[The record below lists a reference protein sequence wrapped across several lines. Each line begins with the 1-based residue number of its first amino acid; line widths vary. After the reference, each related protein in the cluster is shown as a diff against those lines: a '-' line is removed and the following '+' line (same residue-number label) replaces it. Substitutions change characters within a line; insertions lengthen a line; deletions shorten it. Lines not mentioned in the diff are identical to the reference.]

1 VPHRAGEDE
10 RVLRLAEAAD
20 SGTDRIL
27 LCRLLIDHFNRSPL
41 IARAMLKLAEEAER
55 ASVSL
60 SARARRRL
68 AGLAGDDHRAR
79 DYYLNDAGL
88 DRYSRLGVRFD
99 FNEAASLYVYDGQAY
114 RDIIRRFPRSAE
126 SAIAR
131 ERLEKKA
138 ARRPEG

>member
-1 VPHRAGEDE
+1 
-10 RVLRLAEAAD
+10 
-20 SGTDRIL
+20 
-27 LCRLLIDHFNRSPL
+27 
-41 IARAMLKLAEEAER
+41 MLKLAEEAER